1 MKVSSL
7 LKSLGLVS
15 VDESPEE
22 TMASENTSATVNDDK
37 PPAAAKASAKT
48 SAANLKPVSE
58 ATQTVDAEQVATSV
72 EASGIGELSIS
83 FAEIFKALKISTPA
97 HGWDVDKVL
106 TAISTPQFKA
116 IDAATAKAA
125 MQAMLAASGVPPEDI
140 VQDAVGRDKALD
152 AYEEYAAKKLAE
164 RLATHTQD
172 VQTLQKQIAQC
183 ETEIARVKTSMTQ
196 AEEAFKAWQVKK
208 AEKEEELVKVVS
220 MLTAESKISVSNLNK
235 S

>member
-22 TMASENTSATVNDDK
+22 VAASESTSATANSDK
-37 PPAAAKASAKT
+37 PPAAVKDSAKS

-58 ATQTVDAEQVATSV
+58 ATQTVDAEAIAASA

-97 HGWDVDKVL
+97 HGWDVDKVI

-116 IDAATAKAA
+116 IDPATAKAA
-125 MQAMLAASGVPPEDI
+125 MQAMLAASAVPPEDI
-140 VQDAVGRDKALD
+140 VQDAVNRDKALD
-152 AYEEYAAKKLAE
+152 SYEAYAAKKLSE
-164 RLATHTQD
+164 RLATHSQD
-172 VQTLQKQIAQC
+172 VETLQKQIKQC
-183 ETEIARVKTSMTQ
+183 EEEIARVKTSMTQ
-196 AEEAFKAWQVKK
+196 AEDSFKAWRVKK
-208 AEKEEELVKVVS
+208 AEKEEELVQVVS
-220 MLTAESKISVSNLNK
+220 MLTAEEKISVSNLNK